1 VTTRDVVRAVGGLMW
16 VIAGCGMVMVVEL
29 SSACA
34 WRWRAS
40 AGRNFGDG
48 GGATLSGVRR
58 SVGISRIGA
67 GWFRSAR

>member
-1 VTTRDVVRAVGGLMW
+1 MTTRDVVRTVGDLMR
-16 VIAGCGMVMVVEL
+16 VIVGCDVAMGVEL

-34 WRWRAS
+34 VLEG
-40 AGRNFGDG
+40 AGRSFGGSG
-48 GGATLSGVRR
+48 GVTLSGVRR